1 MAFAFNPL
9 FFSVYEIYT
18 KLKITLHSQAESKMD
33 GYSFIVRVKDEEA
46 TLEACLRSLFGI
58 LVSYEILVFL
68 NMISDNS
75 TRIARALAFENPRIK
90 IYEYNHA
97 LARPGYEML
106 ATDSDSNHS
115 LVSFYNWS
123 LEKARY
129 KWKVKWDADFTMT
142 APLLD
147 FLNTLDLKQEKIFH
161 IGALN
166 NDGLVEY
173 NDYISS
179 CLRFYKKDL
188 FWEMP
193 GYTLECERVL
203 RTDLTIRHISS
214 LNRTKAY
221 WNNDAWFDSEI
232 SLKAKEAKTR
242 YVKLVRDFGAEPRG
256 FVRSENIKAAI
267 KLGERIITSG
277 IDYVRHDQ

>member
-1 MAFAFNPL
+1 MAFAFDPL
-9 FFSVYEIYT
+9 FFSVYESHT
-18 KLKITLHSQAESKMD
+18 KLKIALLFLAESKID

-75 TRIARALAFENPRIK
+75 TRIARALALENPRIK
-90 IYEYNHA
+90 IYKYNHV

-106 ATDSDSNHS
+106 ATDSESKHS

-142 APLLD
+142 PSLLQ
-147 FLNTLDLKQEKIFH
+147 FLNTMDLTQEKIYQ
-161 IGALN
+161 ISAVN
-166 NDGLVEY
+166 SDGRIEH

-193 GYTLECERVL
+193 GYTWGCERSL
-203 RTDLTIRHISS
+203 RKDLLINHISS
-214 LNRTKAY
+214 LNRTKSY
-221 WNNDAWFDSEI
+221 WNNAAWFTTDP
-232 SLKAKEAKTR
+232 SLAAKETKQR
-242 YVKLVRDFGAEPRG
+242 YAKLVRNFGPEPRG
-256 FVRSENIKAAI
+256 FARSENMKAAI
-267 KLGERIITSG
+267 KLGEKIITSG
-277 IDYVRHDQ
+277 VDYVRHD